1 MKKLLSLLLIFCL
14 LPSLSVFAHAED
26 LQVLY
31 TTRGDNT
38 GPLYAE
44 MDKNSKRVG
53 TIYEGGS
60 VKVYYLLPDWAYV
73 RSDGDD
79 GFVPRTYVQ
88 EGKPVDKENTPPWG
102 VEYHEYVGVVGA
114 DGLNIYDTPDHGGE
128 VLISLTEGARISI
141 ISFQD
146 GWAYLPFKRQYGY
159 VDTNQLSELLPV
171 WRDAFTAPEDTP
183 IATFTTYYYA
193 DMDDDVFEGGKE
205 INIEVNC
212 GQINNDILYSGEK
225 LDYNNDYGPFS
236 ASKGFVKGP
245 VYIETGK
252 GLGYGGGVCQVSSTM
267 YNLLLQVPGISILL
281 RRSHGPSSAEYLP
294 VDMDAAVGNES
305 RGINLIYRNDYDFP
319 VRFEAHAQDGALFLA
334 IYRLTEW

>member
-1 MKKLLSLLLIFCL
+1 MKKALTLFLILCL
-14 LPSLSVFAHAED
+14 LPAFPALAEEME
-26 LQVLY
+26 VLY
-31 TTRGDNT
+31 TTRGDLT
-38 GPLYAE
+38 GPMYAE
-44 MDKNSKRVG
+44 MDKESKRVG
-53 TIYEGGS
+53 TVYDGGT
-60 VKVYYLLPDWAYV
+60 VKVYYLTPGWAYV
-73 RSDGDD
+73 RSNGDD
-79 GFVPRTYVQ
+79 GFVPRTYLQ
-88 EGKPVDKENTPPWG
+88 EGKPIDKENTPPWG

-114 DGLNIYDTPDHGGE
+114 EGLTIYASPDHE
-128 VLISLTEGARISI
+128 SEKLISLTEGAKISI
-141 ISFQD
+141 ISFKD

-159 VDTNQLSELLPV
+159 VDTNQLSEILPV
-171 WRDAFTAPEDTP
+171 WQDAFTGTDDAP

-212 GQINNDILYSGEK
+212 GQINNDILYPGEK

-236 ASKGFVKGP
+236 ANKGYVKGP

-294 VDMDAAVGNES
+294 IDMDAAVGNES
-305 RGINLIYRNDYDFP
+305 KGINLIYRNDYDFP

-334 IYRLTEW
+334 IYRVSE

>member
-1 MKKLLSLLLIFCL
+1 MKKAICLFLILCL
-14 LPSLSVFAHAED
+14 MPSLSALAAQE
-26 LQVLY
+26 VLY
-31 TTRGDNT
+31 TTRAEQSG
-38 GPLYAE
+38 GIYAE
-44 MDKNSKRVG
+44 MDKQSKRL
-53 TIYEGGS
+53 GS
-60 VKVYYLLPDWAYV
+60 VYDGSNVRVYSLTPDWAYV
-73 RSDGDD
+73 KCGSVT
-79 GFVPRTYVQ
+79 GFVPRSYLEV
-88 EGKPVDKENTPPWG
+88 GKPVNAETTPPWG

-114 DGLNIYDTPDHGGE
+114 DGLSIHTEPNHE
-128 VLISLTEGARISI
+128 SEALISLTEGAIISI

-159 VDTNQLSELLPV
+159 VDTNKLSELIPV
-171 WRDAFTAPEDTP
+171 CQDAQNAPADAP

-212 GQINNDILYSGEK
+212 AQINGDVLSPGEK

-236 ASKGFVKGP
+236 ARKGYVKGP

-267 YNLLLQVPGISILL
+267 YNLLLQVPGISIIL

-305 RGINLIYRNDYDFP
+305 KGINLIYRNDYDFP

-334 IYRLTEW
+334 IYRVTE

>member
-1 MKKLLSLLLIFCL
+1 M
-14 LPSLSVFAHAED
+14 
-26 LQVLY
+26 
-31 TTRGDNT
+31 
-38 GPLYAE
+38 
-44 MDKNSKRVG
+44 
-53 TIYEGGS
+53 
-60 VKVYYLLPDWAYV
+60 
-73 RSDGDD
+73 
-79 GFVPRTYVQ
+79 
-88 EGKPVDKENTPPWG
+88 
-102 VEYHEYVGVVGA
+102 
-114 DGLNIYDTPDHGGE
+114 
-128 VLISLTEGARISI
+128 ISLTEGAKISI

-159 VDTNQLSELLPV
+159 VDTNQLSEILPV
-171 WRDAFTAPEDTP
+171 WQDAFTGTDDAP

-212 GQINNDILYSGEK
+212 GQINNDILVSGEK

-236 ASKGFVKGP
+236 AGKGYVKGP

-294 VDMDAAVGNES
+294 IDMDAAVGNES
-305 RGINLIYRNDYDFP
+305 KGINLIYRNDYDFP

-334 IYRLTEW
+334 IYRVSE

>member
-1 MKKLLSLLLIFCL
+1 MKKALCLFLLLCL
-14 LPSLSVFAHAED
+14 LPSLSALAKEEPE
-26 LQVLY
+26 VLY
-31 TTRGDNT
+31 TTRGDQS
-38 GPLYAE
+38 GYIYAE

-53 TIYEGGS
+53 NVYDGGS
-60 VKVYYLLPDWAYV
+60 IKVYYLLPDWAYIK
-73 RSDGDD
+73 SGGDV
-79 GFVPRTYVQ
+79 GFVPRTYLQV
-88 EGKPVDKENTPPWG
+88 GKPVDKENTPPWG
-102 VEYHEYVGVVGA
+102 VEYHEYVGVAGEN
-114 DGLNIYDTPDHGGE
+114 GLNIYASPDHESE
-128 VLISLTEGARISI
+128 VLISLTEGAKISI
-141 ISFQD
+141 IGFEN

-159 VDTNQLSELLPV
+159 VDTNQLGELLPT
-171 WRDAFTAPEDTP
+171 WPDAFTADENTP
-183 IATFTTYYYA
+183 FATFTTYYYA

-212 GQINNDILYSGEK
+212 GQINGHILEPGEK

-236 ASKGFVKGP
+236 ASKGYVKGP

-267 YNLLLQVPGISILL
+267 YNLLLQTPGITITL

-305 RGINLIYRNDYDFP
+305 KGINLIYRNDYEFP

-334 IYRLTEW
+334 MYRVME